1 MFFVNVFIAFDVGLV
16 LFSEFGEKKLKKN
29 VCTKDKKILENVC
42 VEKKTKL
49 IGKDQTSQ
57 YHQDFTVQNCQQY
70 LYCIKYSS
78 VVPAAEGGWWV
89 DWEST
94 NPSFPRIF
102 RNEMEI
108 LKNVYVK
115 EKDRKQE
122 KLFERMRKL
131 RIKKTLLCKTTNN
144 IFVYKERQYRRFE
157 NETGELF

>member
-1 MFFVNVFIAFDVGLV
+1 M
-16 LFSEFGEKKLKKN
+16 
-29 VCTKDKKILENVC
+29 
-42 VEKKTKL
+42 EKKTKL

-78 VVPAAEGGWWV
+78 VVPVAEGGWWV

-122 KLFERMRKL
+122 NLFERMRKL
-131 RIKKTLLCKTTNN
+131 RIMKTLLCKTTND
-144 IFVYKERQYRRFE
+144 IFSIQRK
-157 NETGELF
+157 TIP